1 MSTNN
6 RLAILFG
13 CSEFHHEDRELETL
27 QGIEPDCARVTE
39 FLVANRYTVIRVNI
53 EASGTDV
60 LKRVREAAMELKQGK
75 SGSFFFYAASHGE
88 HVPGRA
94 SEDGQPKYLVM
105 TRNGHFSMQDVARTF
120 REPFQEGG
128 ERLRGGERLQG
139 AFPCAHVY
147 VKVQQPVIA
156 MIMIIATLNL
166 LLQLFGVNAAWKDA
180 LSSVTMMTDTCD
192 AGESM
197 VMGAYDLQYQGLVA
211 AVAPHEAW
219 LFGSSVGMVAD
230 AHPQTGGYFTTAT
243 IGVLRDVITGLGQ

>member
-120 REPFQEGG
+120 REPFQEG
-128 ERLRGGERLQG
+128 
-139 AFPCAHVY
+139 
-147 VKVQQPVIA
+147 
-156 MIMIIATLNL
+156 
-166 LLQLFGVNAAWKDA
+166 AWKDA

-243 IGVLRDVITGLGQ
+243 IGVLRDVITGLGQGNNAIDNQGALRAAIVERMPQVAGAQAEPWVRCDKIEGWTRSAFHV